1 MAANTTNKSDFR
13 LNYLDR
19 NVRKMV
25 IGGILTLFTF
35 TVLGAYLLPFGYM
48 LMTSVK
54 DRQQI
59 SRNTILPLTQL
70 DYTYQG
76 QELPNYRVQ
85 GGDRL
90 AVYNLP
96 TEDGVRQ
103 VALVRE
109 GGDGEPHIFLDTFLQ
124 TIIEWEGELA
134 TLEPA
139 QQVELWTYR
148 EDDNP
153 DLGLFRSKAYPTFN
167 VDTEDGSQ
175 IWALIRAPEHT
186 FVNVDTPTAPVI
198 TSTLDITS
206 LQSAPAIAVLRY
218 GPDPELGI
226 QLPANFDVYESP
238 DGEGRW
244 AYVPATADDQVDV
257 MLQFDPATEAV
268 LEKIAWE
275 GDLSQL
281 QPIYQPMTYRYRGDD
296 NPDIGIER
304 NTEYPVYQVPDG
316 DSVRE
321 LALVQTGSPNVF
333 IDFANEDNVTA
344 VEWSG
349 EVESLAPV
357 YEQRQW
363 RQAITA
369 DRANGYRQN
378 EFYPVYLVET
388 ENGVQEWALV
398 REGTLTDES
407 IFVNTE
413 NIDEVEIHQ
422 VAIDLEEVE
431 PVTEVVEYT
440 HRSSPVPEWSL
451 APGDELLLY
460 ESPLESGK
468 EWALVRGFTLD
479 SGRETVWLD
488 PENPDDG
495 VFFWSERY
503 FDSLGTVDRIAP
515 NWENYP
521 DAWNQIDFP
530 RLLFNTAFI
539 AIAGLIGTLISCTVV
554 AYGFA
559 RFPIPGK
566 NVLFIIL
573 IATIVLPRQVTLV
586 PTYAFFSEI
595 NWTNTWLPLI
605 VPHFFANA
613 YNVFLL
619 RQFIQTIPRAMDEAA
634 MIDGAGP
641 IKILTHI
648 IVPQAWP
655 ALVAA
660 GLFHIVFAWNDY
672 FEPLIY
678 TLGNEDIQP
687 ISVGI
692 QQFNFIYNE
701 RPEFIQATSLM
712 ALVLPVLL
720 FIFSQRYFMRGVVI
734 TGVDK

>member
-1 MAANTTNKSDFR
+1 MAAANPSNEKSDFR

-19 NVRKMV
+19 NVRNMI
-25 IGGILTLFTF
+25 IGGLVTLFAF
-35 TVLGAYLLPFGYM
+35 TVLVAYLLPFGYM

-54 DRQQI
+54 SREQI

-70 DYTYQG
+70 EYTYEG
-76 QELPNYRVQ
+76 EALPNYRIE

-90 AVYNLP
+90 AAYNLP
-96 TEDGVRQ
+96 TEDGIRQ

-109 GGDGEPHIFLDTFLQ
+109 GAAGEPHIFLDTFLQ
-124 TIIEWEGELA
+124 SIVEWEGNLS

-139 QQVELWTYR
+139 QQVVPWTYR
-148 EDDNP
+148 GDDMP
-153 DLGLFRSKAYPTFN
+153 EFGLFRSRTYPTYTIET
-167 VDTEDGSQ
+167 DDGPQ
-175 IWALIRAPEHT
+175 VWALSQAPEHT
-186 FVNVDTPTAPVI
+186 FVNTARPTASVI
-198 TSTLDITS
+198 KSTIDVSTLEP
-206 LQSAPAIAVLRY
+206 APAFSVLRY
-218 GPDPELGI
+218 GPDPDLGI
-226 QLPANFDVYESP
+226 QLPTNFNIYQPAE
-238 DGEGRW
+238 GEGLW
-244 AYVPATADDQVDV
+244 AFVPAAAEGLSDV
-257 MLQFDPATEAV
+257 MLRFDPATEEV
-268 LEKIAWE
+268 LEQIAWE
-275 GDLSQL
+275 GDLSTLEPVFQ
-281 QPIYQPMTYRYRGDD
+281 QQAYRYRGDD
-296 NPDIGIER
+296 NADIGLVA
-304 NTEYPVYQVPDG
+304 NTEYMVYAVPLENG
-316 DSVRE
+316 VRE
-321 LALVQTGSPNVF
+321 LAFVQAGSPNIF
-333 IDFANEDNVTA
+333 IDMTA
-344 VEWSG
+344 ADAVVEWQG
-349 EVESLAPV
+349 EVETLTPV
-357 YEQRQW
+357 YEQREW
-363 RQAITA
+363 RQTVTS
-369 DRANGYRQN
+369 DLANGYRQN
-378 EFYPVYLVET
+378 EFYPVYFVET
-388 ENGVQEWALV
+388 DDGVQEWAFV

-407 IFVNTE
+407 VFVNTTNE
-413 NIDEVEIHQ
+413 EEVEIQ
-422 VAIDLEEVE
+422 QAAVDLSTLEAI
-431 PVTEVVEYT
+431 TEDFEYT
-440 HRSSPVPEWSL
+440 HRGAPVPQWSI

-468 EWALVRGFTLD
+468 EWALVAGFTLD

-488 PENPDDG
+488 PENPDEG
-495 VFFWSERY
+495 VFFWSEQY
-503 FDSLGTVDRIAP
+503 YGSLDTVDELDP
-515 NWENYP
+515 NWQNYP
-521 DAWNQIDFP
+521 DAWNQINFP

-539 AIAGLIGTLISCTVV
+539 AIVGMIGSLVSCTVV

-566 NVLFIIL
+566 NILFIVL

-586 PTYAFFSEI
+586 PTYAFFSQI

-641 IKILTHI
+641 WRILTRI

-678 TLGNEDIQP
+678 TLGNSEIQP

-712 ALVLPVLL
+712 ALILPLL
-720 FIFSQRYFMRGVVI
+720 MFMFSQRYFMRGVVI